1 MCCAYAA
8 GMKGLIA
15 VDLDGTLLDSSG
27 KVSPRNIKAIG
38 DLRDAGFKV
47 VPATGRSW
55 RESRRVFEVIQ
66 AKGMAVTSGGS
77 VLSDAATG
85 KTIERLVIDPE
96 LVLRLTLALLERGLL
111 AHLLRDHDSSCHDYC
126 LVGTGHVNPATEWW
140 LKTHEVDVRRVD
152 TIDDLK
158 KLGFDHVLRVG
169 AVERGDVLAPVCAA
183 MREQFHGQATMQSW
197 SAVTSNAAIGSETH
211 LLEMY
216 CVNTDKWTMIQRLR
230 DRHGLSNDQVFAIGD
245 GLNDLIMVRE
255 AGVGIAMQNAHAELR
270 PLAKHIAPHHH
281 DDGFAHVVEQILS
294 GSISAQTLRSV
305 V

>member
-85 KTIERLVIDPE
+85 KTIERLVMDPE

-216 CVNTDKWTMIQRLR
+216 CVNTDKWTMIQKLR

-281 DDGFAHVVEQILS
+281 EDGFAHVVEQILS
-294 GSISAQTLRSV
+294 GSISAQTLRSAV
-305 V
+305 

>member
-1 MCCAYAA
+1 
-8 GMKGLIA
+8 MKGLIA

-27 KVSPRNIKAIG
+27 KVSPRNIKAIA

-85 KTIERLVIDPE
+85 KTIERLVMDPE

-126 LVGTGHVNPATEWW
+126 LVGTGQVNPATEWW
-140 LKTHEVDVRRVD
+140 LKAHEVDVRRVD

-270 PLAKHIAPHHH
+270 PLANHIAPHHH

-294 GSISAQTLRSV
+294 GAISARAVRSAV
-305 V
+305 

>member
-27 KVSPRNIKAIG
+27 KVSPRNIKAIA

-55 RESRRVFEVIQ
+55 RESRRVFEVIN
-66 AKGMAVTSGGS
+66 ATGMAVTSGGS

-85 KTIERLVIDPE
+85 KTIERLTMDPE

-140 LKTHEVDVRRVD
+140 LKAHEVDVRRVD

-216 CVNTDKWTMIQRLR
+216 CVGTDKWTMIQKLR
-230 DRHGLSNDQVFAIGD
+230 DRHGLSNDHVFAIGD

-281 DDGFAHVVEQILS
+281 EDGFAHVVEQILS

>member
-27 KVSPRNIKAIG
+27 KVSPRNIKAIA

-85 KTIERLVIDPE
+85 KTIERLVMDPE

-140 LKTHEVDVRRVD
+140 LKAHEVDVRRVD

-281 DDGFAHVVEQILS
+281 EDGFAHVVEQILS
-294 GSISAQTLRSV
+294 GSISAQTLRSAV
-305 V
+305 

>member
-85 KTIERLVIDPE
+85 KTIERLVMDPE

-281 DDGFAHVVEQILS
+281 EDGFAHVVEQILS
-294 GSISAQTLRSV
+294 GSISAQTLRSAV
-305 V
+305 

>member
-85 KTIERLVIDPE
+85 NTIERLVMDPE

-183 MREQFHGQATMQSW
+183 MREQFHGQSTMQSW

-255 AGVGIAMQNAHAELR
+255 AGVGIAMQNAHADLR

>member
-1 MCCAYAA
+1 
-8 GMKGLIA
+8 MKGLIA

-85 KTIERLVIDPE
+85 KTIERLVMDPE

-216 CVNTDKWTMIQRLR
+216 CVNTDKWTMIQKLR

-255 AGVGIAMQNAHAELR
+255 AGVGIAMQNAHADLR

-281 DDGFAHVVEQILS
+281 EDGFAHVVEQILS

>member
-27 KVSPRNIKAIG
+27 KVSPRNIKAIA

-55 RESRRVFEVIQ
+55 RESKRVFEVIN
-66 AKGMAVTSGGS
+66 ATGMAVTSGGS

-140 LKTHEVDVRRVD
+140 LKAHEVDVRRVD

-281 DDGFAHVVEQILS
+281 EDGFAHVVEQILS

>member
-1 MCCAYAA
+1 
-8 GMKGLIA
+8 MKGLIA

-27 KVSPRNIKAIG
+27 KVSPRNIKAIA

-55 RESRRVFEVIQ
+55 RESKRVFEVIN
-66 AKGMAVTSGGS
+66 ATGMAVTSGGS

-126 LVGTGHVNPATEWW
+126 LVGTGQVNPATEWW

-216 CVNTDKWTMIQRLR
+216 CVNTDKWTMIQKLR

-255 AGVGIAMQNAHAELR
+255 AGVGIAMQNAHADLR

-294 GSISAQTLRSV
+294 GSISAQTLRSAV
-305 V
+305 

>member
-27 KVSPRNIKAIG
+27 KVSPRNIKAIA

-66 AKGMAVTSGGS
+66 ANGMAVTSGGS

-85 KTIERLVIDPE
+85 KTIERIVIDPA
-96 LVLRLTLALLERGLL
+96 LVRRLTLALLERGLL

-140 LKTHEVDVRRVD
+140 LKAHEVDVRRVD
-152 TIDDLK
+152 TVDDLE

-169 AVERGDVLAPVCAA
+169 AVESGEVLAPVCAA
-183 MREQFHGQATMQSW
+183 MREQFHGHANMQSW
-197 SAVTSNAAIGSETH
+197 SAVTSNSAIGSETH
-211 LLEMY
+211 LLEIY
-216 CVNTDKWTMIQRLR
+216 CVGTDKWTMIQRLR

-281 DDGFAHVVEQILS
+281 DDGFAHVVEHILS
-294 GSISAQTLRSV
+294 GALSAQSVRSAV
-305 V
+305 

>member
-85 KTIERLVIDPE
+85 KTIERLVMDPE

-216 CVNTDKWTMIQRLR
+216 CVGTDKWTMIQKLR

-255 AGVGIAMQNAHAELR
+255 AGVGIAMQNAHADLR

-281 DDGFAHVVEQILS
+281 EDGFAHVVEQILS
-294 GSISAQTLRSV
+294 GSISAQTLRSAV
-305 V
+305 

>member
-85 KTIERLVIDPE
+85 KTIERLTMDPE

-216 CVNTDKWTMIQRLR
+216 CVGTDKWTMIQKLR

-281 DDGFAHVVEQILS
+281 EDGFAHVVEQILS

>member
-1 MCCAYAA
+1 
-8 GMKGLIA
+8 MKGLIA

-27 KVSPRNIKAIG
+27 KVSPRNIKAIA

-126 LVGTGHVNPATEWW
+126 LVGTGQVNPATEWW
-140 LKTHEVDVRRVD
+140 LKAHEVDVRRVD

-216 CVNTDKWTMIQRLR
+216 CVNTDKWTMIQKLR

-255 AGVGIAMQNAHAELR
+255 AGVGIAMQNAHADLR

-294 GSISAQTLRSV
+294 GSISAQTLRSAV
-305 V
+305 

>member
-294 GSISAQTLRSV
+294 GSISAQTLRSAV
-305 V
+305 

>member
-27 KVSPRNIKAIG
+27 KVSPRNIKAIA

-66 AKGMAVTSGGS
+66 ATGMAVTSGGS
-77 VLSDAATG
+77 VLSDSATG

-126 LVGTGHVNPATEWW
+126 LVGTGQVNPATEWW
-140 LKTHEVDVRRVD
+140 LKAHEVDVRRVD

-245 GLNDLIMVRE
+245 GLNDLNMVRE

-294 GSISAQTLRSV
+294 GAISARAVRSAV
-305 V
+305 

>member
-96 LVLRLTLALLERGLL
+96 LVLRLTMAVLERGLL

-255 AGVGIAMQNAHAELR
+255 AGVGIAMQNAHADLR

-294 GSISAQTLRSV
+294 GSISAQTLRSAV
-305 V
+305 

>member
-85 KTIERLVIDPE
+85 KTIERLVMDPE

-255 AGVGIAMQNAHAELR
+255 AGVGIAMQNAHADLR

-281 DDGFAHVVEQILS
+281 EDGFAHVVEQILS
-294 GSISAQTLRSV
+294 GSISAQTLRSAV
-305 V
+305 

>member
-1 MCCAYAA
+1 
-8 GMKGLIA
+8 MKGLIA

-85 KTIERLVIDPE
+85 KTIERLVMDPE

-216 CVNTDKWTMIQRLR
+216 CVNTDKWTMIQKLR

-270 PLAKHIAPHHH
+270 PLANHIAPHHH

-294 GSISAQTLRSV
+294 GSISAQTLRSAV
-305 V
+305 

>member
-281 DDGFAHVVEQILS
+281 EDGFAHVVEQILS

>member
-85 KTIERLVIDPE
+85 KTIERLVMDPE

-126 LVGTGHVNPATEWW
+126 LVGTGQVNPATEWW

-183 MREQFHGQATMQSW
+183 MREQFHGQSTMQSW

-281 DDGFAHVVEQILS
+281 EDGFAHVVEQILS

>member
-1 MCCAYAA
+1 
-8 GMKGLIA
+8 MKGLIA

-27 KVSPRNIKAIG
+27 KVSPRNIKAIA

-85 KTIERLVIDPE
+85 KTIERLTMDPE

-126 LVGTGHVNPATEWW
+126 LVGTGQVNPATEWW

-216 CVNTDKWTMIQRLR
+216 CVNTDKWTMIQKLR

-281 DDGFAHVVEQILS
+281 EDGFAHVVEQILS
-294 GSISAQTLRSV
+294 GSISAQTLRSAV
-305 V
+305 

>member
-85 KTIERLVIDPE
+85 KTIERLVMDPE

-216 CVNTDKWTMIQRLR
+216 CVNTDKWTMIQKLR

>member
-1 MCCAYAA
+1 
-8 GMKGLIA
+8 MKGLIA

-27 KVSPRNIKAIG
+27 KVSPRNIKAIA

-96 LVLRLTLALLERGLL
+96 LVLRLTMALLERGLL

-126 LVGTGHVNPATEWW
+126 LVGTGQVNPATEWW

-216 CVNTDKWTMIQRLR
+216 CVNTDKWTMIQKLR

-255 AGVGIAMQNAHAELR
+255 AGVGIAMQNAHADLR

-281 DDGFAHVVEQILS
+281 EDGFAHVVEQILS
-294 GSISAQTLRSV
+294 GSISAQTLRSAV
-305 V
+305 

>member
-27 KVSPRNIKAIG
+27 KVSPRNIKAIA

-55 RESRRVFEVIQ
+55 RESRRVFEVIN
-66 AKGMAVTSGGS
+66 ATGMAVTSGGS

-126 LVGTGHVNPATEWW
+126 LVGTGQVNPATEWW
-140 LKTHEVDVRRVD
+140 LKAHEVDVRRVD

-270 PLAKHIAPHHH
+270 PLANHIAPHHH

-294 GSISAQTLRSV
+294 GAISARAVRSV

>member
-85 KTIERLVIDPE
+85 KTIERLTMDPE

-126 LVGTGHVNPATEWW
+126 LVGTGQVNPATEWW

-152 TIDDLK
+152 TIEDLK

-281 DDGFAHVVEQILS
+281 EDGFAHVVEQILS
-294 GSISAQTLRSV
+294 GSISAQTLRSAV
-305 V
+305 

>member
-85 KTIERLVIDPE
+85 KTIERLVMDPE

-126 LVGTGHVNPATEWW
+126 LVGTGQVNPATEWW

-216 CVNTDKWTMIQRLR
+216 CVNTDKWTMIQKLR

-255 AGVGIAMQNAHAELR
+255 AGVGIAMQNAHADLR

-294 GSISAQTLRSV
+294 GAISARAVRSAV
-305 V
+305 

>member
-1 MCCAYAA
+1 
-8 GMKGLIA
+8 MKGLIA

-27 KVSPRNIKAIG
+27 KVSPRNIKAIA

-85 KTIERLVIDPE
+85 KTIERLVMDPE

-126 LVGTGHVNPATEWW
+126 LVGTGQVNPATEWW

-216 CVNTDKWTMIQRLR
+216 CVNTDKWTMIQKLR

-270 PLAKHIAPHHH
+270 PLANHIAPHHH

>member
-1 MCCAYAA
+1 
-8 GMKGLIA
+8 MKGLIA

-255 AGVGIAMQNAHAELR
+255 AGVGIAMQNAHADLR

-281 DDGFAHVVEQILS
+281 EDGFAHVVEQILS
-294 GSISAQTLRSV
+294 GSISAQTLRSAV
-305 V
+305 

>member
-1 MCCAYAA
+1 
-8 GMKGLIA
+8 MKGLIA

-27 KVSPRNIKAIG
+27 KVSPRNIKAIA

-85 KTIERLVIDPE
+85 KTIERLVMDPE

-216 CVNTDKWTMIQRLR
+216 CVNTDKWTMIQKLR

-255 AGVGIAMQNAHAELR
+255 AGVGIAMQNAHADLR

-281 DDGFAHVVEQILS
+281 EDGFAHVVEQILS

>member
-1 MCCAYAA
+1 
-8 GMKGLIA
+8 MKGLIA

-85 KTIERLVIDPE
+85 KTIERLVMDPE

-281 DDGFAHVVEQILS
+281 EDGFAHVVEQILS
-294 GSISAQTLRSV
+294 GSISAQTLRSAV
-305 V
+305 

>member
-140 LKTHEVDVRRVD
+140 LKAHEVDVRRVD

-255 AGVGIAMQNAHAELR
+255 AGVGIAMQNAHADLR

-294 GSISAQTLRSV
+294 GSISAQTLRSAV
-305 V
+305 

>member
-85 KTIERLVIDPE
+85 NTIERLVMDPE

-281 DDGFAHVVEQILS
+281 EDGFAHVVEQILS

>member
-85 KTIERLVIDPE
+85 NTIERLVMDPE

-270 PLAKHIAPHHH
+270 PLANHIAPHHH

-294 GSISAQTLRSV
+294 GAISARAVRSAV
-305 V
+305 

>member
-85 KTIERLVIDPE
+85 KTIERLVMDPE

-216 CVNTDKWTMIQRLR
+216 CVNTDKWTMIQKLR

-255 AGVGIAMQNAHAELR
+255 AGVGIAMQNAHADLR